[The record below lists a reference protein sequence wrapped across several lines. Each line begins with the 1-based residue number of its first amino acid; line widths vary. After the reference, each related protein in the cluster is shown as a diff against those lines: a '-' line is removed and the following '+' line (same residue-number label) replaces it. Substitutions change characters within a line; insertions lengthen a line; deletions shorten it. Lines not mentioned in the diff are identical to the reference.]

1 VCPCH
6 FSVFN
11 PVSDGALIS
20 GPAYRGLYRFKV
32 QVEQDIV
39 KITQVEEGV
48 LTLFDTVSP
57 EEEPLT
63 LLDTVVQSREER

>member
-1 VCPCH
+1 
-6 FSVFN
+6 
-11 PVSDGALIS
+11 
-20 GPAYRGLYRFKV
+20 
-32 QVEQDIV
+32 V

-63 LLDTVVQSREER
+63 LLDTVVQSREE